1 MQRNYFMAGGIA
13 LAALAVVLGLVL
25 LKERA
30 DRPQAAADALA
41 IQLQKE
47 PALAGLYNAQ
57 THLLWIQNNGA
68 LSRDGRRVQML
79 MAAAADHGLPAARYR
94 LPPAPAADA
103 GPKALAR
110 HDIAISTAVLRY
122 ARDMDQGVIRPAA
135 LFHDAEREP
144 SEKTLPQQLG
154 QAAGAGRAAAFLTE
168 LEPQGDYPKL
178 KAALKTYR
186 TAPEWVPV
194 EDRAALPAR
203 LAAEGYLAEPRL
215 APRDV
220 DAALKQ
226 WQTDN
231 GLAPDGKLNKETL
244 AALNVSRRMRAEQI
258 AANMERWRWLPRRLP
273 ASYIWVNV
281 PSAQLV
287 LIEQGR
293 PVMVSRVVVGAPD
306 SPTPVFVTTAEAVIV
321 NPRWHIPKSITENE
335 LLPRLQNDPGY
346 LEARDIFE
354 EDGRLVQKPGPQNA
368 LGRIKFDMPNGYDV
382 YLHDTP
388 SKNAFL
394 SAERAVSHGCIR
406 VQDVRALA
414 MKLTGLSERE
424 LDEEIAS
431 LETTRKPLA
440 QKLPVFIQYWTAM
453 PQPSGRIGFREDVY
467 GRDKRMIGGLERLAG
482 TSGSTR
488 KL

>member
-1 MQRNYFMAGGIA
+1 MQRNYWIAGGVA
-13 LAALAVVLGLVL
+13 MAALAVALGLFMF
-25 LKERA
+25 RDSA
-30 DRPQAAADALA
+30 DRPEATNRAIA

-47 PALAGLYNAQ
+47 PALAGLYNPQA
-57 THLLWIQNNGA
+57 HPLWIDSNGA

-79 MAAAADHGLPAARYR
+79 LAAAADHGLPAARYQ

-103 GPKALAR
+103 GPAALAGY
-110 HDIAISTAVLRY
+110 DIAISTVALRY
-122 ARDMDQGVIRPAA
+122 ARDMDQGVIRPAS
-135 LFHDAEREP
+135 LFNDAEREP
-144 SEKTLPQQLG
+144 SEKTLPNELG
-154 QAAGAGRAAAFLTE
+154 QAAGAGRAAAFLAG

-178 KAALKTYR
+178 KAALKIYR

-203 LAAEGYLAEPRL
+203 LAAEGYLTEPNL

-231 GLAPDGKLNKETL
+231 GLAPDGKLSKETL
-244 AALNVSRRMRAEQI
+244 AALNISRRLRAEQI

-287 LIEQGR
+287 LIENGQ
-293 PVMVSRVVVGAPD
+293 PAMVSRVVVGAPE
-306 SPTPVFVTTAEAVIV
+306 SPTPIFVTMAEALTI

-335 LLPRLQNDPGY
+335 LLPKLANDPGY

-354 EDGRLVQKPGPQNA
+354 EDGRLVQKAGPQNA
-368 LGRIKFDMPNGYDV
+368 LGRLKFEMPNGYDV

-388 SKNAFL
+388 SKNAFH
-394 SAERAVSHGCIR
+394 SPERAVSHGCVR

-414 MKLTGLSERE
+414 IKLTGMSEQE
-424 LDEEIAS
+424 LDAQIES

-453 PQPSGRIGFREDVY
+453 PQPSGRIGFRDDVY
-467 GRDKRMIGGLERLAG
+467 GRDKKMIGGLEKLAG
-482 TSGSTR
+482 TSGSVR